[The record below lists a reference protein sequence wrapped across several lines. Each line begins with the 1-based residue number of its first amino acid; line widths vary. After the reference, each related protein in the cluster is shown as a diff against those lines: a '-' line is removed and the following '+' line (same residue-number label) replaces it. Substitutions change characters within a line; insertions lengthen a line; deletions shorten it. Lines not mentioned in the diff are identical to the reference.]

1 VALGLNAAH
10 LAQVGTEMEAQ
21 ALNLNQVL
29 LSAMDRHASQTCLQV
44 KREGRYQPVSY
55 AQFRTLTLRLADY
68 FRHEG
73 ITQVAIAADN
83 CLEWLAVYVG
93 CLLSGGVVIPLR
105 TSLAPNTL
113 RFILEDSGAQL
124 ILLADASDA
133 KRILAS
139 TTARARQD
147 LPDLKV
153 ILLIDNSITAAQAQD
168 LSPNVTPLA
177 TALAQTSAPTPESAT
192 ALRQHAVG
200 VPPEAAASILYHMNP
215 IVAPKGAV
223 LDHMQACAAMRH
235 IAEWFPFE
243 EDDLAFTAASWSE
256 LPGLW
261 ITLHCFLS
269 GKPNIVAAGDAEVD
283 EDLLQTSPTVMLAT
297 PFWFERTYDRIM
309 DEMADLPE
317 SSREVFRWAVARG
330 KEYRAAGP
338 DASLELRQHYA
349 GAAMTFFWRMWGRI
363 GGRLRRI
370 YSAGASLPRDVTE
383 FFEAI
388 GLPALNIY
396 SLTGAGGFPAA
407 SLPHSRRPGSCGRI
421 APGFEV
427 RLDEDGEVLV
437 RGETVLRKCWRR
449 PDETQQGLDA
459 DGWLHSGD
467 IGHFDQDGYLYISGR
482 KQHTLVLSTG
492 QKIAPLTLEN
502 ALIANPFITQ
512 AIVFGEGKPY
522 ITALIFPDAQ
532 AVTASLHLEGQDVD
546 TVTSMRHAKCQ
557 AVLKQAVDEINS
569 RLDEWAQIKQY
580 HIIEPS
586 PDGDFFTVEPIERH
600 RIAERYAAQIEA
612 MYPASVQLAET
623 EVTDVQID
631 PERLREL
638 LEKESILDAWLADA
652 GIGFLFE
659 LARDKQIDAPSM
671 VHIADAAATIAQM
684 EHEEKP
690 LSTALIVGDPM
701 RIGSVLPASQ
711 IQLVRH
717 DHIRRMRRLLVTMAT
732 MVDGLVLGYAVD
744 KYGYVRGVH
753 RLEGV
758 LEEPG
763 QMLLGP
769 QFRRHAAIS
778 RQCDAVVFFVPSGG
792 RHVRVFANGQLAGRY
807 ANGDWSPDNMSHVD
821 EIIMKLVDEK
831 DYDREL
837 VQRVLRCAF
846 QMSEE
851 NLGAIYLL
859 GDADAVLERSDAS
872 KIGSFVTFINTDVD
886 KLSDRELINFAKQD
900 GATMIDVHGRF
911 MGCMVLLR
919 PGAATPAEIGP
930 GKGARHSSAAKMSAE
945 ADCLAVTVS
954 QDGPVTVYA
963 SGKQILSL

>member
-1 VALGLNAAH
+1 VALCLKAAH
-10 LAQVGTEMEAQ
+10 LAQVNTEMEAQ
-21 ALNLNQVL
+21 ATNLNQVL
-29 LSAMDRHASQTCLQV
+29 LSAMDKHAPQTCLQV
-44 KREGRYQPVSY
+44 KRQGRYQPISY
-55 AQFRTLTLRLADY
+55 AQFRVLTFRLADY
-68 FRHEG
+68 FRREG

-83 CLEWLAVYVG
+83 CLEWLAVFVG
-93 CLLSGGVVIPLR
+93 CLLSGGAAIPLR
-105 TSLAPNTL
+105 TSLAPDTL
-113 RFILEDSGAQL
+113 RFILKDSGAQL
-124 ILLADASDA
+124 VLLANASDA
-133 KRILAS
+133 QRILYSA
-139 TTARARQD
+139 TPDALLD
-147 LPDLKV
+147 LPELKA
-153 ILLIDNSITAAQAQD
+153 ILLIDHVINAYETQS
-168 LSPNVTPLA
+168 LLPRVTPLA
-177 TALAQTSAPTPESAT
+177 AVLARIPPPTPESGA
-192 ALRQHAVG
+192 ALRQQALSVS
-200 VPPEAAASILYHMNP
+200 PQAPASILYLMNP
-215 IVAPKGAV
+215 IGTPKGAI
-223 LDHMQACAAMRH
+223 LDHKQGCAAMQH
-235 IAEWFPFE
+235 VAEWFPLE
-243 EDDLAFTAASWSE
+243 EDDLVFTAASWSE

-261 ITLHCFLS
+261 VTLHCFLS
-269 GKPNIVAAGDAEVD
+269 GKPNIVAAGDAAVD

-297 PFWFERTYDRIM
+297 PFWFERTYGHIM
-309 DEMADLPE
+309 DEMAKLPE

-338 DASLELRQHYA
+338 DASLELRERYA
-349 GAAMTFFWRMWGRI
+349 GVAMTFFWRMWGRI

-370 YSAGASLPRDVTE
+370 YSAGASLPREVTE

-388 GLPALNIY
+388 GLPALNTY
-396 SLTGAGGFPAA
+396 SLAGAGGFPAA
-407 SLPHSRRPGSCGRI
+407 SLPQTRRPGSCGRI
-421 APGFEV
+421 APGFEI
-427 RLDEDGEVLV
+427 RLDDDGEVLV
-437 RGETVLRKCWRR
+437 RGETVLRKCWRH
-449 PDETQQGLDA
+449 PNETQQGLDA

-467 IGHFDQDGYLYISGR
+467 IGRFDQDGYLYITGR

-502 ALIANPFITQ
+502 ALTASPFITQ
-512 AIVFGEGKPY
+512 AIVCGEGKPY
-522 ITALIFPDAQ
+522 VSALILPDAQ
-532 AVTASLHLEGQDVD
+532 AVLTSLQMEEEDSEA
-546 TVTSMRHAKCQ
+546 VTSMRHARSQ
-557 AVLKQAVDEINS
+557 ALLRQAVDEINA

-580 HIIEPS
+580 HVLEPS
-586 PDGDFFTVEPIERH
+586 PDGDFLSVEPVERH
-600 RIAERYAAQIEA
+600 RIAERYAAQIES
-612 MYPASVQLAET
+612 MYPVSVQLAET

-753 RLEGV
+753 RLESV
-758 LEEPG
+758 VEEPG
-763 QMLLGP
+763 QLLLGP

-778 RQCDAVVFFVPSGG
+778 RHCDAVVFFVPSGG
-792 RHVRVFANGQLAGRY
+792 RHVRVFANGQLVGRY

-831 DYDREL
+831 NYDRDL

-886 KLSDRELINFAKQD
+886 QLSDRELINFAKQD

-911 MGCMVLLR
+911 RGCMVLLR

-945 ADCLAVTVS
+945 ADCLAITVS